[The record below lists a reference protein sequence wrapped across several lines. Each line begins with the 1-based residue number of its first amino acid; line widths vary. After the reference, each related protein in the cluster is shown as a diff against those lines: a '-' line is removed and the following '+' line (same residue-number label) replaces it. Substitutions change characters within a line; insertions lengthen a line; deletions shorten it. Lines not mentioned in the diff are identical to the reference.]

1 MLHKNVTHGTT
12 GSSPEHN
19 GLPSATNVQRLA
31 EIRARL
37 DAARNEERIQRE
49 RTDKGV
55 GWNPPCGC
63 GEAECGTWDEWY
75 PVKHHE
81 GDLYENAPAD
91 IAWLLALA
99 EALIEQI
106 EFLKD
111 DVSRIAA
118 QRDRY
123 KKRWHGES
131 A

>member
-1 MLHKNVTHGTT
+1 V
-12 GSSPEHN
+12 SD
-19 GLPSATNVQRLA
+19 RLA

-91 IAWLLALA
+91 IAWLLDELTVARATA
-99 EALIEQI
+99 ERYHKQL
-106 EFLKD
+106 
-111 DVSRIAA
+111 VSMG
-118 QRDRY
+118 
-123 KKRWHGES
+123 RWD

>member
-1 MLHKNVTHGTT
+1 M
-12 GSSPEHN
+12 PD
-19 GLPSATNVQRLA
+19 RLA

-81 GDLYENAPAD
+81 GDLYENAAAD
-91 IAWLLALA
+91 IAWLLDEVERQSRYRERWYHTYMALCMQ
-99 EALIEQI
+99 EG
-106 EFLKD
+106 
-111 DVSRIAA
+111 VSL
-118 QRDRY
+118 RDTKYREL
-123 KKRWHGES
+123 HGD